1 MDIDIRPQDLSIT
14 TVIGGSSWFPTTS
27 GVKITHIPTQCS
39 VVCTQE
45 RSQHKN
51 KQIAME
57 RLVEKLKTWVAPII
71 QLTAYEMIDII
82 ARECRSGC
90 HDKDHAIAY
99 FDRYYAGRFEKD
111 YLHCII
117 HIIDFDALRQVDG
130 LLQVG

>member
-1 MDIDIRPQDLSIT
+1 MEVEIRAEDISIST
-14 TVIGGSSWFPTTS
+14 LIGGSSWFPTTS
-27 GVKITHIPTQCS
+27 GIRVTHIPSGCFAFSTE
-39 VVCTQE
+39 E

-71 QLTAYEMIDII
+71 PLVAEEMIDII
-82 ARECRSGC
+82 AKECRNSC
-90 HDKDHAIAY
+90 YDKDHTIAY
-99 FDRYYAGRFEKD
+99 FNQYYAGRFEKD